1 MGKRLVLDLLT
12 TFFFALLVVYE
23 SSLFF
28 GLVGGEGVDSKVK
41 KYRRTLLIIKID
53 IIMFPGVLPLNQV
66 ISKAFVWLPYVLVPL
81 CLERHCPS
89 WYLGGRF
96 KFFFEIPPRFP
107 RFFEMNLNPYLR

>member
-1 MGKRLVLDLLT
+1 MNLV
-12 TFFFALLVVYE
+12 FFL
-23 SSLFF
+23 